1 MSRLPTFLQRIAQ
14 ADSSAR
20 QNLFGPSE
28 GAPTRKNLPL
38 HQACPR
44 PLGPSA
50 AKTLEI
56 CSLLPKSLI
65 APFLR
70 SQAELTVERLPAA
83 LKAWRFRIEDY
94 KGFDRAVVTAGGV
107 SLKEIVPKTMASR
120 LRPGLYFCGEVLD
133 LDGDTGGYNLQ
144 IAFST
149 GALAGTNAA
158 YFLLSSQN

>member
-1 MSRLPTFLQRIAQ
+1 M
-14 ADSSAR
+14 
-20 QNLFGPSE
+20 
-28 GAPTRKNLPL
+28 
-38 HQACPR
+38 
-44 PLGPSA
+44 
-50 AKTLEI
+50 LEA
-56 CSLLPKSLI
+56 CSLLPSVLI
-65 APFLR
+65 GPFLR
-70 SQAELTVERLPAA
+70 SQTDLTAEKLPKA